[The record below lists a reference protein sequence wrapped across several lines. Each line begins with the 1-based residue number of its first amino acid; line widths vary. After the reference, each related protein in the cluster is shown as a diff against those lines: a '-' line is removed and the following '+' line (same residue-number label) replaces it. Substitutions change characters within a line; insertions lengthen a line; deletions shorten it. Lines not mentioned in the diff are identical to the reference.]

1 MSLEPRMV
9 SLAAI
14 CFILLRWSIT
24 GRYFSSL
31 VLLAWTRASFRFSKG
46 MQTSTTTASSPRT
59 STRLWKHCFAA
70 CPSRRNNTKPG
81 VSKTRNYI
89 Y

>member
-1 MSLEPRMV
+1 MSLEARMV

-31 VLLAWTRASFRFSKG
+31 VLLAWTRASFRFSKDCGSIASLHAHPGGTTRSRGFPKQETTFISIRG
-46 MQTSTTTASSPRT
+46 MV
-59 STRLWKHCFAA
+59 C
-70 CPSRRNNTKPG
+70 
-81 VSKTRNYI
+81 
-89 Y
+89 